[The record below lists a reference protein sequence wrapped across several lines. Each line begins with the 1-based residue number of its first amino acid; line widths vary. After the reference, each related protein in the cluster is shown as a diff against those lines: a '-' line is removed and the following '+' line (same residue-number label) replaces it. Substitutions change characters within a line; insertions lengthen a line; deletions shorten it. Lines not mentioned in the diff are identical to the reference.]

1 MRGRRIVI
9 SLGLALVLSG
19 GSILGH
25 DLYLGAKAVVARV
38 LIRQAFARHLADGDL
53 HPPWSW
59 ADMAPVARLE
69 FPDSDIRRYVLT
81 GATGESLAFDV
92 GHIHGTAYP
101 NRTGNCVLTGHRD
114 GRFAFLKALKPGD
127 PVVVRSFGCTRRY
140 RVDSTSV
147 VSAGDTAVLEN
158 DGDRL
163 TLVTCWP
170 FDGRT
175 RSHLRYVV
183 SCRPVDGIRYAHE
196 NDRRSTADLV
206 SVVAGGGG

>member
-1 MRGRRIVI
+1 
-9 SLGLALVLSG
+9 LLSG

-25 DLYLGAKAVVARV
+25 DLYLGAKELLARV
-38 LIRQAFARHLADGDL
+38 LIRQAFARHLADGNL
-53 HPPWSW
+53 HPPWAW

-69 FPDSDIRRYVLT
+69 IPDGDIRRYVLT

-101 NRTGNCVLTGHRD
+101 NRAGNCVLTGHRD
-114 GRFAFLKALKPGD
+114 GRFAFLETLRPGD
-127 PVVVRSFGCTRRY
+127 LVVVRSFRSTRRY

-170 FDGRT
+170 FNGLT
-175 RSHLRYVV
+175 RSSLRYVV
-183 SCRPVDGIRYAHE
+183 SCVPADGVRYASE
-196 NDRRSTADLV
+196 KSRWSAAGLV
-206 SVVAGGGG
+206 SVAAGDGG